1 MTSAGFHQLDPGWA
15 DCLALLTLLPWPL
28 LIVLGKETDASQ
40 ANQTSLSSDLEIG
53 LRGTE
58 LPGAELPL
66 GLDTWSKDLR
76 IPRRLP
82 ELHWFLLFLTLSCS
96 SLPMTLLSC
105 SRVLLQVLAF
115 TSFFCLSQ
123 NLLLF
128 FTPNTLSRFM
138 LLPFLTI
145 LKHWMLKKPSP
156 PENFFSVS
164 LLPLHAGGFFCCSA
178 FFICT
183 AAPPLSP
190 VP

>member
-28 LIVLGKETDASQ
+28 LIVLGKETDTSQ

-66 GLDTWSKDLR
+66 RLDTWSKDLR

-123 NLLLF
+123 TESASILYTQHSQPIYALTLF
-128 FTPNTLSRFM
+128 NNFEALDVEETL
-138 LLPFLTI
+138 
-145 LKHWMLKKPSP
+145 PS
-156 PENFFSVS
+156 
-164 LLPLHAGGFFCCSA
+164 
-178 FFICT
+178 
-183 AAPPLSP
+183 
-190 VP
+190 